1 MIGMPRLV
9 PGLKGLSLIMILN
22 VISLTVNASEY
33 QFLIAKGN
41 NAYSSGNYKEAANT
55 YTSLVSQGLE
65 SPYLYYNL
73 GNTYYK
79 LNDIPYAILWY
90 ERAKRLDPG
99 NEDVTFN
106 LNVANNK
113 ITDKIEALPDFFL
126 RRWLKAVTDLYST
139 DAWAIGGISCLLL
152 ALSMFCLYIASR
164 VLMIRKLGFWAG
176 FSTLFL
182 SLIFLM
188 FAWTSFNSRKSDQS
202 AIVTNPTVTV
212 KSSPD
217 EKSTDIFVIHEGC
230 KIRLIDHIGNWY
242 EIRIVNGSVG
252 WVQQENFEKI

>member
-1 MIGMPRLV
+1 MIGMPRLW
-9 PGLKGLSLIMILN
+9 PCPKGLILIMILT
-22 VISLTVNASEY
+22 VISLTANASEY
-33 QFLIAKGN
+33 QLLLAKGN
-41 NAYSSGNYKEAANT
+41 SAYSSGNYKEAANT
-55 YTSLVSQGLE
+55 YNSLVSQGLE

-79 LNDIPYAILWY
+79 LNDIAHAILWY

-99 NEDVTFN
+99 NEDVNFN
-106 LNVANNK
+106 LIVTNNK

-126 RRWLKAVTDLYST
+126 KRWFKAVTDMYST
-139 DAWAIGGISCLLL
+139 DAWAVAGIAGLIL
-152 ALSMFCLYIASR
+152 ALSVFCLYIASR

-176 FSTLFL
+176 FSILFL

-188 FAWTSFNSRKSDQS
+188 FAWTSYNSRKSEQS

-217 EKSTDIFVIHEGC
+217 EKSTDIFVIHEGS
-230 KIRLIDHIGNWY
+230 KIQLIDHIGNWY